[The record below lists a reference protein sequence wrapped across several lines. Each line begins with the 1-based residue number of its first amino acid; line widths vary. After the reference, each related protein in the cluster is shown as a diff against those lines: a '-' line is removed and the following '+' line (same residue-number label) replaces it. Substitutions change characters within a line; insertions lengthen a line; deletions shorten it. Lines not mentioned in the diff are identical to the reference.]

1 MSNGGKLDYYSVA
14 ALGSVGLLSDIAGTV
29 DASYVTDVWGRQVAS
44 AGSAV
49 NAFGY
54 AGREFNEDG
63 TYYYRARYYDPRIGR
78 FTSEDPAYYVGG
90 LYLYV
95 ADDPVARRDPSGL
108 GPTDAGACSSKQE
121 DKCKP
126 FKQGYACD
134 NGKDPEHP
142 GSCNVDPQVGQEK
155 DQCAACHKCCN
166 ACYAYQRCLGG
177 GPMVAG
183 QQRQACDLTCN
194 TDICW
199 GA

>member
-90 LYLYV
+90 LRQRKRSRTPRLMQCRP
-95 ADDPVARRDPSGL
+95 AGRPGKGPVRGVS
-108 GPTDAGACSSKQE
+108 
-121 DKCKP
+121 
-126 FKQGYACD
+126 
-134 NGKDPEHP
+134 
-142 GSCNVDPQVGQEK
+142 QV
-155 DQCAACHKCCN
+155 
-166 ACYAYQRCLGG
+166 L
-177 GPMVAG
+177 
-183 QQRQACDLTCN
+183 
-194 TDICW
+194 
-199 GA
+199 